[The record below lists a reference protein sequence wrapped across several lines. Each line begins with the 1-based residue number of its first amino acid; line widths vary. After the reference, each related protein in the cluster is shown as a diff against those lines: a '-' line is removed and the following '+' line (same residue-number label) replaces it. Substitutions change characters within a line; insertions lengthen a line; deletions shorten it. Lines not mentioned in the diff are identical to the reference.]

1 MDYKTEQDLIWQS
14 LDDAFPAVPIVYKT
28 DLNEELAKLERGCIE
43 NALDAGA
50 TRISVEI
57 QAGGRSLI
65 RVTDNGKGMS
75 RDDALLCLE
84 RHATS
89 KINLAEI

>member
-43 NALDAGA
+43 NALDAVDGNQTKA
-50 TRISVEI
+50 ANMLNI
-57 QAGGRSLI
+57 GRTCLI
-65 RVTDNGKGMS
+65 AKMKKYELT
-75 RDDALLCLE
+75 
-84 RHATS
+84 
-89 KINLAEI
+89 